1 MEIIEAEIADELP
14 PDLQEI
20 LNIHNQLK
28 QKREQERQRQ
38 LDALSKVIA
47 KKRDEVVKARR
58 SSGVEQIWEEDQHNY
73 EGVDEFNRG
82 GLKPKYT
89 KSRSTDG
96 GIMSNAAGGKNM
108 NQCTAF
114 FNITR
119 QFVDSA
125 SARMGD
131 ILLPAGDWN
140 WSIAKTPVPEYV
152 DQIAQGNVLDQ
163 SGAIIQPDYA
173 QSSDHAERE
182 ERAENRIKD
191 WLVETRYH
199 AECRKVIESSARL
212 GSGVLK
218 GCYPKK
224 RRTKA
229 FYNNTLEIIEEVVP
243 SSKAIDIW
251 DFFPD
256 YPNCGEDIQ
265 DGEFV
270 FERDYITAKDLNEF
284 ANSPELGY
292 FPDAIKRVIE
302 EGPGKKYTDGS
313 GKTKSEDM
321 FEVWYYTGWIDVE
334 QTQIFDTDDQGIE
347 GEDDD
352 ECQDFRMFVIVMVND
367 TIIKGHESPLDT
379 TFPYDMMV
387 WQRVANMPWGIGVSR
402 QMREP
407 QQFMTVSARN
417 LVDNMGLAAI
427 PMIAI
432 RRDGIEPEN
441 KQWEIKKGKVWWLT
455 DEMVKNIGE
464 SIQFLAAPTMQDE
477 LVANMQLATKM
488 AEDATGIN
496 FLLQG
501 QQGSAPDTVGGMEL
515 LHRNASSLLR
525 RIARIYDENVT
536 ERHIKRY
543 HEWLLLYGNDD
554 EKCDLQIQAIGSSAL
569 VEREIQ
575 EMELLQ
581 LLQFSLNPMFGISP
595 HKTMQEMLRAKR
607 FEPAKFE
614 MDEEEKQRVQQ
625 IAPPQVMAAQIR
637 SQTELQ
643 KAQMASQVD
652 MQKVKSDQ
660 DRDAL
665 FQQSVAQR
673 SQLDYEYKM
682 KLLEQE
688 NIKLQLQKD
697 LAILEYSTKQQISL
711 DETKAKLA
719 SDAMKLNVQ
728 KELAS
733 MTAVP
738 KQVITPPVE
747 PVGLAPDGQAYQK

>member
-152 DQIAQGNVLDQ
+152 DQIAQGNVIDQ
-163 SGAIIQPDYA
+163 SGVIIQPDYA

-407 QQFMTVSARN
+407 QQFMTVAARN

-464 SIQFLAAPTMQDE
+464 SIQFLAAPTMQNE

-607 FEPAKFE
+607 FEPSKFE
-614 MDEEEKQRVQQ
+614 MDEEEKQKVQQ

-719 SDAMKLNVQ
+719 SDALKMQTQ
-728 KELAS
+728 KQLAA
-733 MTAVP
+733 MTDTP
-738 KQVITPPVE
+738 KQVLTPPVE
-747 PVGLAPDGQAYQK
+747 PQGRAPDGMAFQR

>member
-1 MEIIEAEIADELP
+1 MEIIEAEIAEELP
-14 PDLQEI
+14 QDLQEI
-20 LNIHNQLK
+20 LNLHEELK
-28 QKREQERQRQ
+28 KKRDQERERQ
-38 LDALSKVIA
+38 LAQLSKIIS
-47 KKRDEVVKARR
+47 KKRDEVIKARR
-58 SSGVEQIWEEDQHNY
+58 ASGIERIWQEDQDNY
-73 EGVDEFNRG
+73 EGIDEFNRG
-82 GLKPKYT
+82 GLIPKYT
-89 KSRSTDG
+89 KSRSTEG
-96 GIMSNAAGGKNM
+96 GIMSNTAGQKNP

-140 WSIAKTPVPEYV
+140 WSAKKTPVPEYIE
-152 DQIAQGNVLDQ
+152 QIGQGNVVDQ
-163 SGAIIQPDYA
+163 SGAVIEQDYA
-173 QSSDHAERE
+173 KESDHAKRE
-182 ERAENRIKD
+182 ENAEKRIKD

-199 AECRKVIESSARL
+199 SECRKVIESSARL

-229 FYNNTLEIIEEVVP
+229 FYDNTFEIIEEVVP
-243 SSKAIDIW
+243 SSKYIDVW

-284 ANSPELGY
+284 ANAPELGY
-292 FPDAIKRVIE
+292 FAEAIKKVIE
-302 EGPGKKYTDGS
+302 EGPGKKHSDGLTRTQS
-313 GKTKSEDM
+313 DDM
-321 FEVWYYTGWIDVE
+321 FEIWYYTGWIDI
-334 QTQIFDTDDQGIE
+334 QQAQLFDESDDS
-347 GEDDD
+347 DDD
-352 ECQDFRMFVIVMVND
+352 NNCDFRMFVIVMVND

-379 TFPYDMMV
+379 SFPYDVMV
-387 WQRVANMPWGIGVSR
+387 WQRAAGMPWGIGVSR
-402 QMREP
+402 QMRES
-407 QQFMTVSARN
+407 QQFMTASARN
-417 LVDNMGLAAI
+417 LVDNMGLSSI
-427 PMIAI
+427 PMIAM

-455 DEMVKNIGE
+455 NEVVKDIRE
-464 SIQFLAAPTMQDE
+464 SIQFLTVPTMQAE
-477 LVANMQLATKM
+477 LVANMQLAMKM
-488 AEDATGIN
+488 AEDSTGIN

-543 HEWLLLYGNDD
+543 HEWLLLYGKD
-554 EKCDLQIQAIGSSAL
+554 EDKCDLQIQAIGSSAL

-575 EMELLQ
+575 EMEIMQ
-581 LLQFSLNPMFGISP
+581 LLQASINPAFGISP
-595 HKTMQEMLRAKR
+595 AKTMAELLKAKR

-614 MDEEEKQRVQQ
+614 MDEEEKQRIMQAAPAPQ
-625 IAPPQVMAAQIR
+625 IEAAKIR
-637 SQTELQ
+637 AETELKKEEIRQEANVQ
-643 KAQMASQVD
+643 KMQVD
-652 MQKVKSDQ
+652 M
-660 DRDAL
+660 DRDRVFADG
-665 FQQSVAQR
+665 VTQR
-673 SQLDYEYKM
+673 NQMAYEKNIADTQLRIQEMELKRELAMLDYANRTQQTLDK
-682 KLLEQE
+682 
-688 NIKLQLQKD
+688 IKAD
-697 LAILEYSTKQQISL
+697 
-711 DETKAKLA
+711 LA

-728 KELAS
+728 KELAA
-733 MTAVP
+733 MTTTP
-738 KQVITPPVE
+738 KQVITPPME

>member
-1 MEIIEAEIADELP
+1 MEIMEAEIAEELP

-38 LDALSKVIA
+38 LDALSKVIS

-89 KSRSTDG
+89 KSRSTDD

-140 WSIAKTPVPEYV
+140 WATEKTPVPEYV
-152 DQIAQGNVLDQ
+152 DQIAQGNVIDQ
-163 SGAIIQPDYA
+163 SGAIIQLDYA

-347 GEDDD
+347 GKDDD

-407 QQFMTVSARN
+407 QQFMTVAARN

-464 SIQFLAAPTMQDE
+464 SIQFLAAPTMQNE

-525 RIARIYDENVT
+525 RIARIYDENIT

-665 FQQSVAQR
+665 SQQSVAQR

-733 MTAVP
+733 MTDTP
-738 KQVITPPVE
+738 KQVLTPPVE
-747 PVGLAPDGQAYQK
+747 PQGRAPDGMAFQR